1 MSEVV
6 IIGAGGHA
14 KIVADIVIKSGDKLL
29 GFLDDGKKGSVIGEY
44 SVIGK
49 ICDAEKFYGAEFI
62 IAIGSNE
69 VRRKIAENYCL
80 KWHTAVHPNACIGTD
95 VKIGVGSCVMANAVV
110 NSAAVIGNHSII
122 NTGAIVEHDC
132 RLDDFVHVSPN
143 ATLCGTVT
151 VGGLSH
157 IGASATVKNN
167 LNICANVTVGVGAAV
182 VKNITEH
189 GVYVGVP
196 AKKIK

>member
-1 MSEVV
+1 MSDVV

-14 KIVADIVIKSGDKLL
+14 KVIADIVIKSGDKLL
-29 GFLDDGKKGSVIGEY
+29 GFLDDSKEGSVIGGY

-49 ICDAEKFYGAEFI
+49 TCDAEKFFGAEFI

-69 VRRKIAENYCL
+69 VRRKIAESLCL
-80 KWHTAVHPNACIGTD
+80 KWYTAVHPNACIGTE
-95 VKIGVGSCVMANAVV
+95 VEIGAGSCVMANAVI
-110 NSAAVIGNHSII
+110 NSAATVGNHSII
-122 NTGAIVEHDC
+122 NTGAIIEHDC
-132 RLDDFVHVSPN
+132 RLDDYVHVSPN

-151 VGGLSH
+151 VGALSH

-167 LNICANVTVGVGAAV
+167 INVCANVTVGVGTAV
-182 VKNITEH
+182 VKDITEY

-196 AKKIK
+196 AKKIR

>member
-1 MSEVV
+1 MSDVV

-14 KIVADIVIKSGDKLL
+14 KVIADIVIKSGDNLL
-29 GFLDDGKKGSVIGEY
+29 GFLDDSKEGSVIGGH

-49 ICDAEKFYGAEFI
+49 TCDTWKFPDAEFI

-69 VRRKIAENYCL
+69 IRRRIAESFCV
-80 KWHTAVHPNACIGTD
+80 KWYTAVHPTACIGTD
-95 VKIGVGSCVMANAVV
+95 VKIGVGSCVMATAVI
-110 NSAAVIGNHSII
+110 NSAAIVGNHSII
-122 NTGAIVEHDC
+122 NTGAIIEHDC

-151 VGGLSH
+151 VGCLTH

-167 LNICANVTVGVGAAV
+167 TSICENVTVGAGAV
-182 VKNITEH
+182 VVKDITEA
-189 GVYVGVP
+189 GTYIGVP
-196 AKKIK
+196 ARRIK